1 MAEVIP
7 ALGIVLGAL
16 VLLRAGLELTG
27 FRAARRRRALRLVE
41 TCPLGGKRRIHLV
54 EVEGERLVVGV
65 SEAGVS
71 LLRVLPA
78 AEQAAEAA
86 EAEAD
91 AAGQAV
97 EAEPGRAA
105 GRCRLAAFLRTGA
118 GALCLGV
125 LLLGLQPGPAAAEE
139 TAAET
144 IAAAGAPSLT
154 ISLGDASEPEGV
166 SGSLQLLALI
176 TLVSVAPSLL
186 LMATCFT
193 RVVIVLAFL
202 RQAIG
207 VQHLPPNQVLVGLA
221 LFTTLFV
228 MAPVGEQIRVDAYR
242 PFVAKEIPAEEAARR
257 AVVPVRSFLAEF
269 TRERDLALF
278 LDFADAEKP
287 ENLADVPLTTLL
299 PAYMLSELR
308 TAFEIGF
315 MIYLPFL
322 VIDLVIASML
332 ISMGMIV
339 LPPIVISL
347 PFKLMLFVLLD
358 GWNLV
363 LGSLMT
369 GLR

>member
-16 VLLRAGLELTG
+16 VLLRAGLEVTG
-27 FRAARRRRALRLVE
+27 LRSARRRRALRVLD

-65 SEAGVS
+65 SEAGVA
-71 LLRVLPA
+71 LLRVLPP
-78 AEQAAEAA
+78 AEEASTSA
-86 EAEAD
+86 EAEVET
-91 AAGQAV
+91 AGEAV
-97 EAEPGRAA
+97 RRESGPA
-105 GRCRLAAFLRTGA
+105 LARRKLVALLRTGV
-118 GALCLGV
+118 GALCLGI
-125 LLLGLQPGPAAAEE
+125 LLLGLDPVQATAQEAAA
-139 TAAET
+139 
-144 IAAAGAPSLT
+144 APSLT
-154 ISLGDASEPEGV
+154 LSLGGASEPEGV
-166 SGSLQLLALI
+166 SGTLQILALL
-176 TLVSVAPSLL
+176 TLLSVAPSLL
-186 LMATCFT
+186 LMGTCFT

-228 MAPVGEQIRVDAYR
+228 MAPIGEQIRVEAYA
-242 PFVAKEIPAEEAARR
+242 PYVAREIPAVEAAQR
-257 AVVPVRSFLAEF
+257 AIVPVRRFLTDF
-269 TRERDLALF
+269 TRESDLALF
-278 LDFADAEKP
+278 LEFADAELP
-287 ENLADVPLTTLL
+287 EDLADLPMTTLL

-322 VIDLVIASML
+322 VVDLVIASML
-332 ISMGMIV
+332 ISMGMIM

-363 LGSLMT
+363 LGSLIT

>member
-1 MAEVIP
+1 MAGIIP

-16 VLLRAGLELTG
+16 VLLRAGLEAIG
-27 FRAARRRRALRLVE
+27 FRGARRRKALRVLE
-41 TCPLGGKRRIHLV
+41 TCPLGGKRHVHLL
-54 EVEGERLVVGV
+54 EVEGERLVVGA
-65 SEAGVS
+65 SEGGVA
-71 LLRVLPA
+71 LLRVLAPA
-78 AEQAAEAA
+78 QEAPAPEEGEGETLGEATGTKPRWAETS
-86 EAEAD
+86 
-91 AAGQAV
+91 
-97 EAEPGRAA
+97 RK
-105 GRCRLAAFLRTGA
+105 LAAFLRTGA
-118 GALCLGV
+118 GALCLGG
-125 LLLGLQPGPAAAEE
+125 LLLGLDPGQASAQEVSVDQ
-139 TAAET
+139 TASS
-144 IAAAGAPSLT
+144 PSLT
-154 ISLGDASEPEGV
+154 LSLGTASEPEGV
-166 SGSLQLLALI
+166 SGTLQLLALL
-176 TLVSVAPSLL
+176 TMVSVAPSLL

-228 MAPVGEQIRVDAYR
+228 MAPIGEQIRVDAYA
-242 PFVAKEIPAEEAARR
+242 PYVAHEIPAEEAARR
-257 AVVPVRSFLAEF
+257 AVVPVRRFLAEF

-278 LDFADAEKP
+278 LQYAEGEPP
-287 ENLADVPLTTLL
+287 EDLTNVPLTTLL

-339 LPPIVISL
+339 LPPVVISL